1 MLVEGR
7 SAFVNIYDFKDGEGA
22 LQVLNTDPGPLQCAA
37 LFRSRHTQL
46 YPPALSFLGYP
57 GRLHGLIC
65 GLSVAE
71 VCSSCCPSFPLEA
84 GELVLIYAGEKP
96 YTLYTEED
104 LQKFPVIRVEPE
116 YEIPYLFYD
125 LLYVAYLVFD
135 CYISSGLDGAA
146 IQGNSLLEQMFST
159 VCAYEGEALTPTKR
173 NADMFLFTGVPAE
186 KDLLFCGG
194 RFDRRFLT
202 CDVHRD
208 IPYLWRTSWN
218 ISPFFWLC
226 GSTTVLLS
234 LWKSAVHMHFPR
246 CRRRLGWII
255 SCAGRCGRAERS
267 FLKVYI

>member
-159 VCAYEGEALTPTKR
+159 VCAY
-173 NADMFLFTGVPAE
+173 
-186 KDLLFCGG
+186 
-194 RFDRRFLT
+194 
-202 CDVHRD
+202 
-208 IPYLWRTSWN
+208 
-218 ISPFFWLC
+218 
-226 GSTTVLLS
+226 
-234 LWKSAVHMHFPR
+234 
-246 CRRRLGWII
+246 
-255 SCAGRCGRAERS
+255 
-267 FLKVYI
+267 

>member
-71 VCSSCCPSFPLEA
+71 VCSACCPSFPLEA

-116 YEIPYLFYD
+116 YEIPYLF
-125 LLYVAYLVFD
+125 L
-135 CYISSGLDGAA
+135 IA
-146 IQGNSLLEQMFST
+146 I
-159 VCAYEGEALTPTKR
+159 
-173 NADMFLFTGVPAE
+173 
-186 KDLLFCGG
+186 
-194 RFDRRFLT
+194 
-202 CDVHRD
+202 
-208 IPYLWRTSWN
+208 
-218 ISPFFWLC
+218 
-226 GSTTVLLS
+226 
-234 LWKSAVHMHFPR
+234 SAVDWMAQRSKGIACWSRCFPPYAPTR
-246 CRRRLGWII
+246 ARR
-255 SCAGRCGRAERS
+255 
-267 FLKVYI
+267 

>member
-104 LQKFPVIRVEPE
+104 LQKIPVIRVEPE

-186 KDLLFCGG
+186 KDLLLCGG

-208 IPYLWRTSWN
+208 ILCCIRGMEHPPVSAFVHHEN
-218 ISPFFWLC
+218 IIDMLQAGC
-226 GSTTVLLS
+226 GGTAHSIVLD
-234 LWKSAVHMHFPR
+234 W
-246 CRRRLGWII
+246 
-255 SCAGRCGRAERS
+255 
-267 FLKVYI
+267 

>member
-71 VCSSCCPSFPLEA
+71 VCSACCPSFPLEA

-116 YEIPYLFYD
+116 YEDVYKRQALEQGRPEEANAMLGRPFCYD
-125 LLYVAYLVFD
+125 FTVVGGDRRGRKLGAPTINQFFPSGFVVPKFGVYASKTLVEGRYHPSVTNIGMRPTIGTQSLRSETYIMDFSGDLYGQNIEV
-135 CYISSGLDGAA
+135 
-146 IQGNSLLEQMFST
+146 SLLHFLR
-159 VCAYEGEALTPTKR
+159 GEVRFESLDALRAQIAADAQAAR
-173 NADMFLFTGVPAE
+173 NFVQAE
-186 KDLLFCGG
+186 EA
-194 RFDRRFLT
+194 
-202 CDVHRD
+202 
-208 IPYLWRTSWN
+208 SN
-218 ISPFFWLC
+218 
-226 GSTTVLLS
+226 
-234 LWKSAVHMHFPR
+234 A
-246 CRRRLGWII
+246 
-255 SCAGRCGRAERS
+255 
-267 FLKVYI
+267 